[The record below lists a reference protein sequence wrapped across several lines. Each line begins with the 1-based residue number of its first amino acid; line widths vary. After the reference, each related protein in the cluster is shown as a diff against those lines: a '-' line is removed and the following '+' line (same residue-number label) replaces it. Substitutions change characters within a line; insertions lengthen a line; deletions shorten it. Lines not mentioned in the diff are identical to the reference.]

1 MKQFYRTN
9 FGPSENIDNIILRD
23 EKKKENIEIM
33 KVELGKQVMDKKNKR
48 EKFMML
54 EKMQDEKV
62 VEESN
67 KILK

>member
-1 MKQFYRTN
+1 MKA
-9 FGPSENIDNIILRD
+9 
-23 EKKKENIEIM
+23 
-33 KVELGKQVMDKKNKR
+33 ELGKQVMDKRNKR
-48 EKFMML
+48 EKFMTL